1 MVESWQ
7 ELAAAA
13 SHEKD
18 STKLRLL
25 IDNLM
30 QTLGQEQKQVR
41 EEIEE
46 RIRRHVRDMEKK
58 GLDPS
63 IP

>member
-1 MVESWQ
+1 MAESWQ

-18 STKLRLL
+18 SAKLRLL
-25 IDNLM
+25 IEKLI
-30 QTLGQEQKQVR
+30 QTLAQEQKKVR

-46 RIRRHVRDMEKK
+46 RIKRHVLDMEHK

>member
-1 MVESWQ
+1 MAESWQ

-18 STKLRLL
+18 SAKLRLL
-25 IDNLM
+25 IEKLI
-30 QTLGQEQKQVR
+30 QTLWQEQKKVR

-46 RIRRHVRDMEKK
+46 RIKRHVLDMENQ